1 MTYQTLKTRYN
12 QIELRILSRRLLAT
26 GLILIGSSLIPQVIL
41 DYSKPE
47 EITQVESFNTEL
59 EKKVKITGE
68 YLASLDSAQT
78 YFKNLLEER
87 TNLVSTQSY
96 KDAIELQSH
105 RAKVA
110 DIISGILLSSG
121 FVTGI
126 AASFVGRNR
135 KKDVGDS

>member
-1 MTYQTLKTRYN
+1 M
-12 QIELRILSRRLLAT
+12 
-26 GLILIGSSLIPQVIL
+26 QVIL
-41 DYSKPE
+41 RRSASPNKECAYSARALRE
-47 EITQVESFNTEL
+47 R
-59 EKKVKITGE
+59 
-68 YLASLDSAQT
+68 QT